1 MQISEARVERL
12 VIHRV
17 GNPSR
22 GEPLQLSGK
31 AIGVDEAVS
40 ALILDGYLKG
50 IVSDKKKF
58 QFVHET
64 DLNLNELYH
73 YSRRFFRGEVDLLE
87 VSGQIAKHLYAR
99 SQHPN
104 IAAGDLLIIL
114 FSGLGEADAPQRAL
128 GIFKAEI
135 QEDFLTIIESGEVFD
150 ISHASGINP
159 RLIDKGALVLES
171 GPTLYAVDRLGH
183 EAKFWLDDF
192 LRALRVPDSS
202 STSKLVAE
210 VIEQVAEEIADPAEQ
225 LRFREEVLTH
235 CKAEPEV
242 SPRDMAD
249 MAERY
254 VPANEVNRLFDS
266 AAESYGFS
274 LQSEAPLPAQ
284 GVAKRLEK
292 FWSKVGV
299 GHGVSLLLPSDLSLQ
314 NVQSVKGDNGELTL
328 TLHLLQREE

>member
-1 MQISEARVERL
+1 MHISEARVERL

-87 VSGQIAKHLYAR
+87 VSAQIAKHLYGR

-135 QEDFLTIIESGEVFD
+135 QEDFLTIIESGEVSVFV
-150 ISHASGINP
+150 IS
-159 RLIDKGALVLES
+159 
-171 GPTLYAVDRLGH
+171 DRS
-183 EAKFWLDDF
+183 
-192 LRALRVPDSS
+192 RVM
-202 STSKLVAE
+202 V
-210 VIEQVAEEIADPAEQ
+210 
-225 LRFREEVLTH
+225 
-235 CKAEPEV
+235 
-242 SPRDMAD
+242 
-249 MAERY
+249 
-254 VPANEVNRLFDS
+254 
-266 AAESYGFS
+266 
-274 LQSEAPLPAQ
+274 
-284 GVAKRLEK
+284 
-292 FWSKVGV
+292 
-299 GHGVSLLLPSDLSLQ
+299 
-314 NVQSVKGDNGELTL
+314 SVKVRNDSVRSFFSAITPLSWRPSL
-328 TLHLLQREE
+328 SVRMLIR